1 MTASTDE
8 RLVLVF
14 ERLFG
19 AVVAEAILSRPTHGH
34 EAWDSM
40 AHINLVLMV
49 EQEFRMTFSPE
60 EAGMTTSFDSIREI
74 VALKTGGATGG
85 AG

>member
-1 MTASTDE
+1 VTGSPRE
-8 RLVLVF
+8 RLALVF

-19 AVVAEAILSRPTHGH
+19 DTVSEAIVTRATQGH

-49 EQEFRMTFSPE
+49 EQEFRITFSPE
-60 EAGMTTSFDSIREI
+60 EAGMTTSFESMREI
-74 VALKTGGATGG
+74 VELKLGGDRA
-85 AG
+85 